1 MAGTLLGALRFEPI
15 REHIQ
20 GKPERQW
27 YDHLTL
33 ALTDPLGTA
42 NSMLESLLGL
52 QTEVRVHVHGL
63 APAPPVPFSEST
75 AVSLERPQKQYY
87 RFYGIGIALVA

>member
-1 MAGTLLGALRFEPI
+1 LLFEPI

-33 ALTDPLGTA
+33 AVTDPLGTA
-42 NSMLESLLGL
+42 NSMLESLLGIR
-52 QTEVRVHVHGL
+52 TEVGVHIHGL
-63 APAPPVPFSEST
+63 APALPAPFSEPT
-75 AVSLERPQKQYY
+75 AGSLDRPQKQYY
-87 RFYGIGIALVA
+87 QFYGISIAFEF